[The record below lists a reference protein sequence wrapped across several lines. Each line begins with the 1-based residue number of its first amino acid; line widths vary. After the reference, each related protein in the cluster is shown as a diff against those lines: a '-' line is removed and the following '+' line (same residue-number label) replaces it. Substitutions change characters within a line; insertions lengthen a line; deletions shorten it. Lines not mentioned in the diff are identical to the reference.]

1 MRLRNQNSYTVPMK
15 YKKRQ
20 LIKHIQLF
28 AADVDVK
35 GWLKILCKQC
45 FFYVAMVIRFAG
57 RQNFKND
64 LTQGG
69 SVINTGA
76 FSWDKFSVLTFSFL
90 TRWLRNIAKN
100 NRSHSVIM

>member
-45 FFYVAMVIRFAG
+45 MCFFYVAMVIRFAG

-64 LTQGG
+64 LT
-69 SVINTGA
+69 
-76 FSWDKFSVLTFSFL
+76 
-90 TRWLRNIAKN
+90 
-100 NRSHSVIM
+100 